1 MRKKWV
7 ALLMA
12 FTLVLGIFA
21 PATPSFAE
29 GETPDAADELTQAV
43 EELQE
48 LPSVLN
54 EEAEKI
60 RDAAGEYATKL
71 LDADVYRPFQLR
83 MMAQVLREL
92 KTALGSDPYP
102 QDGTYEIDGL
112 LHHAYQDSASMGN
125 NAIVKPMHI
134 TVKDQQ
140 VRAGLNF
147 IPLKFWGMEGYLSLL
162 YYLPEWETE
171 MGPSPA
177 GTDTPIVLADV
188 DEYYVG
194 LRDALNDPNSKDCIE
209 KIKDQDYPKWISF
222 PMTWGDPE
230 VWVRVFVPIMER
242 IGLNG
247 GTEGMGTQFAKLQ
260 FDWSTLK
267 QIETPELHWD
277 NFNQYFSDMKRIAD
291 NDIDNGNTPQ
301 DTINAQRDFALAMHN
316 YGTKLLDEKRVN
328 QDVIDAMAEAC
339 RLFTEFVTPIDFSAL
354 EKAVNDAKAALNN
367 TEQYTHSSLE
377 ALRPLMEAGEKI
389 CKGEEIVT
397 QERLEEATQK
407 LRQALRALTEKAQP
421 MATDKPAQPYV
432 LKKSTGGLKFVFTPA
447 LDDFVAAYLDKQED
461 SAKLPDTAYTLAS
474 GSTVLTLQDAYLNT
488 LKEGTHKLLVD
499 FRAGDETK
507 AGLVEVAFTIEK
519 EKAEKEKAQPMVADK
534 PAQPYVL
541 KKSTG
546 GLKFVFTPAMED
558 CLAAYLEKKEDSAKL
573 PDTAYT
579 LASGSTV
586 LTLQDAYLNTLKEG
600 THKLLVD
607 FRAGDETKAG
617 LVEVAFTIEKAPAE
631 PKPGEDPSKPLDYK
645 KLSDGTYYLPG
656 KMVKTNKKDPS
667 MSNGAIDHDIKLTV
681 KDGQYFLSM
690 KFKSLHF
697 AGKIGNLGTL
707 KYFKTGYTEDRYGV
721 PQGATG
727 EVSIDEYMRDG
738 KGNRLVDDF
747 GTDYPE
753 QVTYPM
759 LAEALENDGWVPL
772 QVFVPVMESIAQG
785 LGTQPVYLK
794 LDWTQIRKAEEKLP
808 DNPQPDDPEKPG
820 GKQPGSVTQEKK
832 PGTLPQKPNGNTK
845 RPSNGNLNNGKK
857 PTPKTGD
864 VGIVASVILIASAT
878 AGLYVSRKGRKD
890 PNVEQ

>member
-12 FTLVLGIFA
+12 FTLVLSIFA
-21 PATPSFAE
+21 PARPSFAE
-29 GETPDAADELTQAV
+29 GETSDAADEMMQAV

-54 EEAEKI
+54 EEAAKTI
-60 RDAAGEYATKL
+60 DAAGEYATKI
-71 LDADVYRPFQLR
+71 LDAGVVYRPFQLR
-83 MMAQVLREL
+83 MMAQAFREL
-92 KTALGSDPYP
+92 KTALGSNPYH

-125 NAIVKPMHI
+125 NAIAKPMHI

-171 MGPSPA
+171 MGPTPE

-230 VWVRVFVPIMER
+230 VWVQVFVPIMES
-242 IGLNG
+242 IGLQS

-267 QIETPELHWD
+267 QIEAPELNWE
-277 NFNQYFSDMKRIAD
+277 NFNNYLTYIERIAD
-291 NDIDNGNTPQ
+291 NDFDGGATDD
-301 DTINAQRDFALAMHN
+301 DTLIAQIDFARTLYN
-316 YGTKLLDEKRVN
+316 YGTKLLEEKRVN
-328 QDVIDAMAEAC
+328 QDLIDAMTEAC
-339 RLFTEFVTPIDFSAL
+339 RLLCEFVTPIDFSDL
-354 EKAVNDAKAALNN
+354 EKAVNEAKEALKE
-367 TEQYTHSSLE
+367 TERYTHSSLD
-377 ALRPLMEAGEKI
+377 ALQPLMEAGEKL
-389 CKGEEIVT
+389 CRGEESVT
-397 QERLEEATQK
+397 QEQLGEATQQ
-407 LRQALRALTEKAQP
+407 LRQALRALKEKTQP
-421 MATDKPAQPYV
+421 SAKDKDKLAQPYV

-474 GSTVLTLQDAYLNT
+474 GSTVLTLQD
-488 LKEGTHKLLVD
+488 D
-499 FRAGDETK
+499 
-507 AGLVEVAFTIEK
+507 
-519 EKAEKEKAQPMVADK
+519 
-534 PAQPYVL
+534 
-541 KKSTG
+541 
-546 GLKFVFTPAMED
+546 
-558 CLAAYLEKKEDSAKL
+558 
-573 PDTAYT
+573 
-579 LASGSTV
+579 
-586 LTLQDAYLNTLKEG
+586 YLNTLKEG

-645 KLSDGTYYLPG
+645 KLPDGTYHLPG

-681 KDGQYFLSM
+681 KNGQYFLSM

-707 KYFKTGYTEDRYGV
+707 KYFETGYTEDQYGI

-727 EVSIDEYMRDG
+727 EASIDEYMKDD

-772 QVFVPVMESIAQG
+772 KVYVPVMESIAQG

-808 DNPQPDDPEKPG
+808 DNPSKPG
-820 GKQPGSVTQEKK
+820 ESGEDNPSTPGTNPSNNGTQAKK
-832 PGTLPQKPNGNTK
+832 PGTLPLKPNGNTK
-845 RPSNGNLNNGKK
+845 RPSNGNLQNGKK

-864 VGIVASVILIASAT
+864 MGVLTSVVLLGSAI
-878 AGLYVSRKGRKD
+878 AGLYVSRKERKG
-890 PNVEQ
+890 PNAEQ

>member
-12 FTLVLGIFA
+12 FTLVLSIFA
-21 PATPSFAE
+21 PARPSFAE
-29 GETPDAADELTQAV
+29 GETSDAADELMQAV
-43 EELQE
+43 EELPE
-48 LPSVLN
+48 PSSVLN
-54 EEAEKI
+54 EEAAKI
-60 RDAAGEYATKL
+60 VEAVGEYATKL
-71 LDADVYRPFQLR
+71 LDADADVYRPFQLR
-83 MMAQVLREL
+83 MMAQALREL
-92 KTALGSDPYP
+92 KTALGSNPYH

-171 MGPSPA
+171 MGPTPA

-222 PMTWGDPE
+222 PMAWGDPE

-260 FDWSTLK
+260 FDWSTLQ
-267 QIETPELHWD
+267 QIETPELHWE
-277 NFNQYFSDMKRIAD
+277 NFNQYFSNMKRIAD
-291 NDIDNGNTPQ
+291 NDINNGNTPQ
-301 DTINAQRDFALAMHN
+301 DIINAQCDFALAMHN
-316 YGTKLLDEKRVN
+316 YGTKLLEEKRVN
-328 QDVIDAMAEAC
+328 QDLIDAMAEAC
-339 RLFTEFVTPIDFSAL
+339 RLFTEFVTPIDFSTL
-354 EKAVNDAKAALNN
+354 EKAVDDAKAALNK
-367 TEQYTHSSLE
+367 TEQYTRSSLE
-377 ALRPLMEAGEKI
+377 TLRPLMEAGEKI
-389 CKGEEIVT
+389 CKGEETVT
-397 QERLEEATQK
+397 QERLEEATQQ
-407 LRQALRALTEKAQP
+407 LRQALGALKEKTQP
-421 MATDKPAQPYV
+421 SAKDKPAQPYV
-432 LKKSTGGLKFVFTPA
+432 LKKSVGGLKFVFTPA
-447 LDDFVAAYLDKQED
+447 VDDCLAVYLDKKED
-461 SAKLPDTAYTLAS
+461 SAKLPPDTAYTLAS
-474 GSTVLTLQDAYLNT
+474 GSTVLTLQDSYLN
-488 LKEGTHKLLVD
+488 
-499 FRAGDETK
+499 
-507 AGLVEVAFTIEK
+507 
-519 EKAEKEKAQPMVADK
+519 
-534 PAQPYVL
+534 
-541 KKSTG
+541 
-546 GLKFVFTPAMED
+546 
-558 CLAAYLEKKEDSAKL
+558 
-573 PDTAYT
+573 
-579 LASGSTV
+579 
-586 LTLQDAYLNTLKEG
+586 NLKEG

-645 KLSDGTYYLPG
+645 KLPDGTYHLPG

-681 KDGQYFLSM
+681 KNGQYFLSM

-707 KYFKTGYTEDRYGV
+707 KYFETGYTEDQYGI

-727 EVSIDEYMRDG
+727 EASIDEYMKDD

-772 QVFVPVMESIAQG
+772 KVYVPVMESIAQG

-808 DNPQPDDPEKPG
+808 DNPSKPG
-820 GKQPGSVTQEKK
+820 ESGEDNPSTPGTNPSNNGTQAKK
-832 PGTLPQKPNGNTK
+832 PGTLPLKPNGNTK
-845 RPSNGNLNNGKK
+845 RPSNGNLQNGKK

-864 VGIVASVILIASAT
+864 MGVLTSVVLLGSAI
-878 AGLYVSRKGRKD
+878 AGLYVSRKERKG
-890 PNVEQ
+890 PNAEQ

>member
-12 FTLVLGIFA
+12 FTLVLSIFA
-21 PATPSFAE
+21 PARPSFAE
-29 GETPDAADELTQAV
+29 GETSDAADELTQAV

-54 EEAEKI
+54 DEAEKI

-71 LDADVYRPFQLR
+71 LDAGVYRPFQLR
-83 MMAQVLREL
+83 MMTQVLREL
-92 KTALGSDPYP
+92 KTALGSNPYH

-171 MGPSPA
+171 MGPTPA

-260 FDWSTLK
+260 FDWSTLQ
-267 QIETPELHWD
+267 QIETPELHWE
-277 NFNQYFSDMKRIAD
+277 NFNQYFSNMKRIAD

-316 YGTKLLDEKRVN
+316 YGTKLLEEKRVN

-339 RLFTEFVTPIDFSAL
+339 RLFTEFVTPIDFSTL
-354 EKAVNDAKAALNN
+354 EKAVDDAKAALNK
-367 TEQYTHSSLE
+367 TEQYTRSSLE
-377 ALRPLMEAGEKI
+377 TLRPLMEAGEKI
-389 CKGEEIVT
+389 CKGEETVT
-397 QERLEEATQK
+397 QERLEEATQQ
-407 LRQALRALTEKAQP
+407 LRQALRALTEK
-421 MATDKPAQPYV
+421 T
-432 LKKSTGGLKFVFTPA
+432 
-447 LDDFVAAYLDKQED
+447 
-461 SAKLPDTAYTLAS
+461 
-474 GSTVLTLQDAYLNT
+474 
-488 LKEGTHKLLVD
+488 
-499 FRAGDETK
+499 
-507 AGLVEVAFTIEK
+507 
-519 EKAEKEKAQPMVADK
+519 QPMVTDK

-573 PDTAYT
+573 SNTAYT

-645 KLSDGTYYLPG
+645 KLPDGTYHLSG
-656 KMVKTNKKDPS
+656 KMLKTNKKDPS
-667 MSNGAIDHDIKLTV
+667 MSDGAIDHDIKLTV
-681 KDGQYFLSM
+681 KNGQYFLSM

-707 KYFKTGYTEDRYGV
+707 KYFKTGYTEDQYGV
-721 PQGATG
+721 PQGAMG
-727 EVSIDEYMRDG
+727 EASIDEYMKDD

-759 LAEALENDGWVPL
+759 LAEALENEGWVPL

-808 DNPQPDDPEKPG
+808 DNPQPGDPEKPG

-878 AGLYVSRKGRKD
+878 AGLYVSRKRRKD